1 MAKPRKENTMIKYA
15 KTHEWADVDG
25 AVATVGISKFA
36 ADELGDVVY
45 FSLPEVGQEVVAGES
60 MCEVES
66 VKAVSEINA
75 PVSGKVVEV
84 NSDLEDSPEMVN
96 EDACVGCAS
105 CAVICPDGVIEVY
118 RAKAE

>member
-1 MAKPRKENTMIKYA
+1 MLKYA

-25 AVATVGISKFA
+25 NVATVGISKFA

-45 FSLPEVGQEVVAGES
+45 FSLPEVGQEVVAGDA

-75 PVSGKVVEV
+75 PVSGKIIEV
-84 NSDLEDSPEMVN
+84 NADLEDSPELVN
-96 EDACVGCAS
+96 EDAMA
-105 CAVICPDGVIEVY
+105 AWICKIEITDVPADLMDEAEY
-118 RAKAE
+118 EAFAK

>member
-1 MAKPRKENTMIKYA
+1 MIKYA

-25 AVATVGISKFA
+25 TVATVGISTFA

-45 FSLPEVGQEVVAGES
+45 FSLPEVGQEVVAGEA

-84 NSDLEDSPEMVN
+84 NAELEDSPELVN
-96 EDACVGCAS
+96 QDAMA
-105 CAVICPDGVIEVY
+105 AWICKIEVTDIPADLMDEAEY
-118 RAKAE
+118 EAFAK